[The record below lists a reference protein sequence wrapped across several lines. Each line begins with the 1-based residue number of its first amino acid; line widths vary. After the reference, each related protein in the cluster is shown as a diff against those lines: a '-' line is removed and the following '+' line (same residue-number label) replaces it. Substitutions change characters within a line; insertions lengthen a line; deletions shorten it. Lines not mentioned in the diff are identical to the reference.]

1 MTERYII
8 DDAGTLI
15 DIETRN
21 TYDYVSEICPI
32 LNKLNS
38 ENKSLKQ
45 QLESEHQMLDNAI
58 LLERTRMGQNALT
71 QYKDNIME

>member
-32 LNKLNS
+32 LNELVT
-38 ENKSLKQ
+38 ENKQIRNTITEMYNNERTYIGKSTLKQ
-45 QLESEHQMLDNAI
+45 
-58 LLERTRMGQNALT
+58 LLEQI
-71 QYKDNIME
+71 Q

>member
-1 MTERYII
+1 MTERFII

-32 LNKLNS
+32 LNELDS
-38 ENKSLKQ
+38 ENKTLKQ

-58 LLERTRMGQNALT
+58 LLERTRMGQNALK

>member
-1 MTERYII
+1 MTERYMV

-32 LNKLNS
+32 LNELVT
-38 ENKSLKQ
+38 ENKQIRNTITEMYNNERTYIGKSTLKQ
-45 QLESEHQMLDNAI
+45 
-58 LLERTRMGQNALT
+58 LLEQI
-71 QYKDNIME
+71 Q

>member
-1 MTERYII
+1 MTERYIV

-32 LNKLNS
+32 LNELDS
-38 ENKSLKQ
+38 ENKALKQ

-58 LLERTRMGQNALT
+58 LLERTRMGQNALK
-71 QYKDNIME
+71 QYKEAIQ